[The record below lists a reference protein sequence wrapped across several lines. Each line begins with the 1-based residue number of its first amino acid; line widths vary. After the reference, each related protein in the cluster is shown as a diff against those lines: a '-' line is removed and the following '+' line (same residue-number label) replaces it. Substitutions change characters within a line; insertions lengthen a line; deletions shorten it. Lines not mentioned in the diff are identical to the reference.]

1 MDRVGSDQHLEVY
14 SNGLTKRMKQ
24 VIFCWL
30 LTRKLSW
37 EDVHETNGVCYW
49 SISLCGTVL

>member
-1 MDRVGSDQHLEVY
+1 MGSDRHLEAY

-30 LTRKLSW
+30 LTRKLSY
-37 EDVHETNGVCYW
+37 DAMN
-49 SISLCGTVL
+49 